1 MHQIVWNWMQNGLS
15 VHIQNCCSASGNAVM
30 FVMTKDDGQ
39 TGRPDAKAI
48 VRDAACRLA
57 TSITAH
63 TVTGLL
69 EMDRQRYRGPG

>member
-1 MHQIVWNWMQNGLS
+1 
-15 VHIQNCCSASGNAVM
+15 M